1 MSILLSLLCGVFL
14 ACPCEAQSPKYIR
27 PVLKSS
33 IKTPSKN
40 LQLVRCKYCG
50 VPCPILNNIP
60 KMLGNKPIQMPAP
73 CLSGIEYPF
82 VRGVALR
89 TLQYPR
95 PVLQAFPGK
104 QEIDAV
110 IFDLDG
116 TLLDSLGAWEH
127 SGSNF
132 VRSQG
137 FEPPDTLDDEL
148 VPLSLLDGAKL
159 IKARYQLSQSP
170 EEILAL
176 TLRPIRQHYYED
188 ILPMPGVSQTL
199 ARLKAQGVKMAVAT
213 ASDRELAERS
223 LRRLGLRD
231 YFEFIITCDEVGVG
245 KSSPK
250 VYEEALRRLGTGKAR
265 TLVAEDA
272 LHALQTAHRA
282 GFPTAAIEEAHSAA
296 ERTAKEQAATYYVL
310 SYQGKNVYKK

>member
-1 MSILLSLLCGVFL
+1 MYWLLLVLSLFQPVFTL
-14 ACPCEAQSPKYIR
+14 TLPGTSYH
-27 PVLKSS
+27 
-33 IKTPSKN
+33 
-40 LQLVRCKYCG
+40 
-50 VPCPILNNIP
+50 
-60 KMLGNKPIQMPAP
+60 MPPAFWQQ
-73 CLSGIEYPF
+73 GE
-82 VRGVALR
+82 
-89 TLQYPR
+89 
-95 PVLQAFPGK
+95 FPGRAH
-104 QEIDAV
+104 IDAV

-148 VPLSLLDGAKL
+148 VALSLMDGAKL
-159 IKARYQLSQSP
+159 IKTRYQLPQSP

-188 ILPMPGVSQTL
+188 ILPMPGVAQTL

-213 ASDRELAERS
+213 ASDRELAERA
-223 LRRLGLRD
+223 LRRLGLLD

-250 VYEEALRRLGTGKAR
+250 VYEEALHRLGTAKAR

-272 LHALQTAHRA
+272 LHALQTAHQA
-282 GFPTAAIEEAHSAA
+282 GLPTAAIEEAHSAA
-296 ERTAKEQAATYYVL
+296 EKPAKEKAATYYVL